1 MGQAMKDV
9 NTDSGDSEGL
19 YPIRTVSS
27 LTGVNAITLRAWERR
42 YGLIKPDRTPK
53 GHRVYTK
60 HDINLI
66 HRVVALLES
75 GVSIGQAGDHLDSTA
90 KPGRRAFGAKDR
102 WQNYQNDLLSAV
114 ERYDEVELDGTYT
127 EALSLYPTEIV
138 TENLIRPV
146 LRELG
151 DSWREDGV
159 GVSHEHFFVTYLR
172 NKLGARLNNL
182 IGRHCHTKILAC
194 CIPQE
199 QHEIGLL
206 LFCLG
211 AAEQGFSFVILG
223 ANTPLE
229 ELPDVVRRS
238 NCKAILLSGSG
249 PNMNNITAVALAG
262 LVESSQV
269 PVYVGGIIAVE
280 CNSQIKRSGAQALG
294 TEFNAALRTLSRQLH
309 SEHAVL

>member
-1 MGQAMKDV
+1 MKDV

-114 ERYDEVELDGTYT
+114 ERYDEVVRRYLYRGAI
-127 EALSLYPTEIV
+127 ALSHGNRYRKP
-138 TENLIRPV
+138 
-146 LRELG
+146 
-151 DSWREDGV
+151 
-159 GVSHEHFFVTYLR
+159 HQ
-172 NKLGARLNNL
+172 A
-182 IGRHCHTKILAC
+182 
-194 CIPQE
+194 
-199 QHEIGLL
+199 
-206 LFCLG
+206 
-211 AAEQGFSFVILG
+211 
-223 ANTPLE
+223 
-229 ELPDVVRRS
+229 
-238 NCKAILLSGSG
+238 
-249 PNMNNITAVALAG
+249 
-262 LVESSQV
+262 
-269 PVYVGGIIAVE
+269 
-280 CNSQIKRSGAQALG
+280 GAQ
-294 TEFNAALRTLSRQLH
+294 RIRR
-309 SEHAVL
+309 